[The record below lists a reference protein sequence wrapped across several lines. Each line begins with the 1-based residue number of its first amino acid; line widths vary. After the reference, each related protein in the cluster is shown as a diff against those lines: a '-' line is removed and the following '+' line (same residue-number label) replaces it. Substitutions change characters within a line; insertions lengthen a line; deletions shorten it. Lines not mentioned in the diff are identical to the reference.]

1 MHEFGQYELKI
12 PIKGWKSYNQASAGI
27 IIKLLEGFASLLS
40 HTTNNILLIFKSYPL
55 NIFPLNFYF
64 YTKIPTFMTM
74 KIEVLFGIVRIYC
87 SFDLLCYGA
96 LQVKLILVKIVF
108 NNQLLYFQKVVSLSK
123 KNVCPS

>member
-1 MHEFGQYELKI
+1 
-12 PIKGWKSYNQASAGI
+12 
-27 IIKLLEGFASLLS
+27 
-40 HTTNNILLIFKSYPL
+40 
-55 NIFPLNFYF
+55 
-64 YTKIPTFMTM
+64 MTM

-108 NNQLLYFQKVVSLSK
+108 NNQLLYFQKLVSLSK